1 MYRQGLLCGVAVVA
15 VCDVWARARAR
26 AVGGVRIA
34 IVRGHVSVV
43 VIEIHRESV
52 LKNLQPKFQYLFF
65 LTANAT
71 QHPRTSYLS
80 LAIATQRLAY
90 LVSS

>member
-1 MYRQGLLCGVAVVA
+1 MGRSDVKPNARGV
-15 VCDVWARARAR
+15 
-26 AVGGVRIA
+26 
-34 IVRGHVSVV
+34 
-43 VIEIHRESV
+43 V
-52 LKNLQPKFQYLFF
+52 LKNLHPKKQYLFF

-90 LVSS
+90 LVIS